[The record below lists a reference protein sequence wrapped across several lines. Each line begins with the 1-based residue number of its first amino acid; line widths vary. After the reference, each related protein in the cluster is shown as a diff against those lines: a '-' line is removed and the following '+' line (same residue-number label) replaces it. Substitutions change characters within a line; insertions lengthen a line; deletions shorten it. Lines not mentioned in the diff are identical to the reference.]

1 MATALSKSAVK
12 SHPRSPTTAQPPP
25 PPPPPNPGSS
35 AASAGGGAAPPPP
48 SSAAAAAAPSKNAA
62 MAELKSRVLAAL
74 AKLSDR
80 DTHHIAVEELERI
93 IRAPPSTDAVPMLL
107 NALASDSPG
116 FASPARRESLRLL
129 ATLCASHLDAAAP
142 HLHKVLA
149 HLARRLKDPA
159 SDTSVRD
166 ACRDVAGQLAAVYLR
181 PLSASGVAEAGNAT
195 VTLFVKPL
203 FEVMGEQSKAVQG
216 GAAACLAKAVEG
228 AGPGPGAIGMFG
240 KLGPRIC
247 KLLGGQGV
255 QAKASLLGVMGSLAQ
270 VGAISSQNMQQTLQS
285 IRDCLENSDWATR
298 KAAADTLCVFAT
310 HSGHLIGDGTAP
322 TIAALEACRFDKV
335 RPVRDSMID
344 AVQLWKKLTG
354 EDANDGRNKDLADGE
369 GKLDLRRSMQ
379 RGGKSE
385 SFDDSSPDSP
395 SNNVK
400 GSSIAEKAAVLL
412 KKRPTLTDREL
423 NPEFFQKLETRKT
436 DDLAVEVVV
445 PRKTLQSHLRSEGE
459 TEEDDDPVGPA
470 DSNGSAEDEA
480 NLTQMRA
487 SSNFQNIRD
496 KWAGQRGN
504 RNKDTKARTADVEDR
519 GEPST
524 KDSTS
529 ATMNIPGEGP
539 FINNKTNW
547 LAIQRQLSHLER
559 QQTSLMNMLQDFMGG
574 SHDSMVTLENRVR
587 GLERVV
593 EEMARE
599 ISLSSGRRGGGPA
612 LGFDSSPGR
621 SSKYNGF
628 HEYSN
633 SKFGRSGDGRM
644 GFAERYFSADGM
656 ASGTKNPSWRP
667 DSEPWDSYAYSGS
680 RSGMNVRI
688 GLDSVSS
695 DNRMARNE
703 RSNDQAGPRRG
714 WDKGQGPFRF
724 GEGPSARSAWR
735 ASKDEATLEAIR
747 VAGED
752 NGNSRAATRV
762 AIPELDGEALN
773 DDNQGD
779 ERGPLWEAW
788 TRAMDAVHLDD
799 MDSAYAEVLS
809 TGDAELLVKLMEQTG
824 PVVDQLS
831 NEVAN
836 EVLHAVGQFLVEE
849 SFYDVALN
857 WLQQLTDLVMENG
870 ADYLGIP
877 LDAKQ
882 DLLLGLHDATAIELP
897 DDWEGATPMQIM
909 KQLASSWRID
919 LQQLIN

>member
-25 PPPPPNPGSS
+25 PPNPG
-35 AASAGGGAAPPPP
+35 AAAAGRAAAAPP
-48 SSAAAAAAPSKNAA
+48 SSGPAPGAMPSKNAA

-80 DTHHIAVEELERI
+80 DTHHIAVEDLDRI
-93 IRAPPSTDAVPMLL
+93 IRAPPSPDAVPMLL
-107 NALASDSPG
+107 NALASESPG
-116 FASPARRESLRLL
+116 LASPARRESLRLL
-129 ATLCASHLDAAAP
+129 ATLCAAHPDAAAP
-142 HLHKVLA
+142 HLHKALA

-166 ACRDVAGQLAAVYLR
+166 ACRDAAGQLAAVYLR
-181 PLSASGVAEAGNAT
+181 PLATSGIAEAGNAT

-203 FEVMGEQSKAVQG
+203 FEVMGEQSKSVQG
-216 GAAACLAKAVEG
+216 GAAACLAKTVEG
-228 AGPGPGAIGMFG
+228 AGPGPGVIGMFG

-255 QAKASLLGVMGSLAQ
+255 QAKAALLGVMGSLAQ
-270 VGAISSQNMQQTLQS
+270 VGAISSQNMPQTLQS

-298 KAAADTLCVFAT
+298 KAAADTLCVLAT

-354 EDANDGRNKDLADGE
+354 EDASDGRNKETADGD
-369 GKLDLRRSMQ
+369 GKLDSKRSMQ
-379 RGGKSE
+379 RSGKSE
-385 SFDDSSPDSP
+385 SFEDSCPDSP
-395 SNNVK
+395 SNNAR

-436 DDLAVEVVV
+436 DGLAVEVVV
-445 PRKTLQSHLRSEGE
+445 PRKTLQSHLRSEE
-459 TEEDDDPVGPA
+459 EPEEDGDHVGPA
-470 DSNGSAEDEA
+470 NSNGSAEDEA

-496 KWAGQRGN
+496 KWANQRGS
-504 RNKDTKARTADVEDR
+504 RNKDAKARTSDVEDR
-519 GEPST
+519 GEPSA
-524 KDSTS
+524 KDSTT

-539 FINNKTNW
+539 FMNNKTNW
-547 LAIQRQLSHLER
+547 VAIQRQLSHLER

-599 ISLSSGRRGGGPA
+599 ISLSSCRRGGGPA

-633 SKFGRSGDGRM
+633 SKLGRTGDGRM
-644 GFAERYFSADGM
+644 GYTERYFSADG
-656 ASGTKNPSWRP
+656 ASGLRSPSWRP
-667 DSEPWDSYAYSGS
+667 DSEQWDYGYSGS
-680 RSGMNVRI
+680 RSGMNARR

-695 DNRMARNE
+695 DNRMPRNE
-703 RSNDQAGPRRG
+703 RGNDQAGPRRG

-752 NGNSRAATRV
+752 NGSSRAVARV

-779 ERGPLWEAW
+779 ERGSLREAW
-788 TRAMDAVHLDD
+788 TRAMDAVHVDD

-809 TGDAELLVKLMEQTG
+809 IGDAELLVKLMEQTG

-849 SFYDVALN
+849 SFYDVALT

-870 ADYLGIP
+870 SDYLGIP
-877 LDAKQ
+877 LDEKQ
-882 DLLLGLHDATAIELP
+882 DLLLGLHEATAIELP
-897 DDWEGATPMQIM
+897 DDWEGATPVQIM

>member
-12 SHPRSPTTAQPPP
+12 SHPMSPTTAQPPP
-25 PPPPPNPGSS
+25 PNPGP
-35 AASAGGGAAPPPP
+35 AAAGGGAVAAPPPSGP
-48 SSAAAAAAPSKNAA
+48 AVGAMPSKNAA
-62 MAELKSRVLAAL
+62 LAELKSRVLAAL

-80 DTHHIAVEELERI
+80 DTHHIAVEDLDRI
-93 IRAPPSTDAVPMLL
+93 IRAPPSPDAVPMLL

-116 FASPARRESLRLL
+116 LASPARRESLRLL
-129 ATLCASHLDAAAP
+129 ATLCSSHPDAAAP
-142 HLHKVLA
+142 HLHKALA

-166 ACRDVAGQLAAVYLR
+166 ACRDAAGQLAAVYLR
-181 PLSASGVAEAGNAT
+181 PLAASGVAEAGNAT
-195 VTLFVKPL
+195 VTLFMKPL
-203 FEVMGEQSKAVQG
+203 FEVMGEQSKAVQA
-216 GAAACLAKAVEG
+216 GAAACLAKTVEG
-228 AGPGPGAIGMFG
+228 AGPGPGVIGMFG

-255 QAKASLLGVMGSLAQ
+255 QAKAALLGVMGSLAQ
-270 VGAISSQNMQQTLQS
+270 VGAISSQNMQPTLQS

-298 KAAADTLCVFAT
+298 KAAADTLCVLAT

-354 EDANDGRNKDLADGE
+354 EDDGRNKEPADGE
-369 GKLDLRRSMQ
+369 GKLDSKRSMQ
-379 RGGKSE
+379 RSGKSE
-385 SFDDSSPDSP
+385 SFEDSSPDSP
-395 SNNVK
+395 SNNAK

-436 DDLAVEVVV
+436 DGLAVEVVV
-445 PRKTLQSHLRSEGE
+445 PRKTLQSHLRSEDE
-459 TEEDDDPVGPA
+459 PEEDGDHVGPA
-470 DSNGSAEDEA
+470 NSNGSAEDEA

-496 KWAGQRGN
+496 KWANQRGN
-504 RNKDTKARTADVEDR
+504 RNKDAKSRTSDVEDR
-519 GEPST
+519 GEPSA
-524 KDSTS
+524 KDSTA

-599 ISLSSGRRGGGPA
+599 ISLSSSRRGGGPA

-644 GFAERYFSADGM
+644 GFAERYFSADG
-656 ASGTKNPSWRP
+656 ASGLRSPSWRP
-667 DSEPWDSYAYSGS
+667 DSEQWDSYAYSGS
-680 RSGMNVRI
+680 RSGMNARR

-695 DNRMARNE
+695 DNRMPRNE

-714 WDKGQGPFRF
+714 WDRGQGPFRF

-752 NGNSRAATRV
+752 NGSSRVAARV

-779 ERGPLWEAW
+779 ERGPLWDAW
-788 TRAMDAVHLDD
+788 TRAMDAVHVDD

-849 SFYDVALN
+849 SFYDVALT

-870 ADYLGIP
+870 SDYLGIP

-897 DDWEGATPMQIM
+897 DDWEGATPVQIM

>member
-1 MATALSKSAVK
+1 MIGRRAGAL
-12 SHPRSPTTAQPPP
+12 
-25 PPPPPNPGSS
+25 
-35 AASAGGGAAPPPP
+35 
-48 SSAAAAAAPSKNAA
+48 
-62 MAELKSRVLAAL
+62 
-74 AKLSDR
+74 
-80 DTHHIAVEELERI
+80 
-93 IRAPPSTDAVPMLL
+93 
-107 NALASDSPG
+107 
-116 FASPARRESLRLL
+116 
-129 ATLCASHLDAAAP
+129 
-142 HLHKVLA
+142 
-149 HLARRLKDPA
+149 
-159 SDTSVRD
+159 
-166 ACRDVAGQLAAVYLR
+166 LR
-181 PLSASGVAEAGNAT
+181 PVET
-195 VTLFVKPL
+195 VTVTSSRSIV
-203 FEVMGEQSKAVQG
+203 VMD
-216 GAAACLAKAVEG
+216 
-228 AGPGPGAIGMFG
+228 GPGPGAIGMFG

-247 KLLGGQGV
+247 KLLAGQGV
-255 QAKASLLGVMGSLAQ
+255 QAKAALLGVMGSLAQ

-369 GKLDLRRSMQ
+369 GKLDSRRSMQ

-423 NPEFFQKLETRKT
+423 NPEFFQKLEARKT

-445 PRKTLQSHLRSEGE
+445 PRKTLQSHLRSEGD

-524 KDSTS
+524 KDSTA

-547 LAIQRQLSHLER
+547 LAIQRQLTHLER
-559 QQTSLMNMLQDFMGG
+559 QQTSLVNMLQDFMGG

-633 SKFGRSGDGRM
+633 SKFGRGGDGRM

-667 DSEPWDSYAYSGS
+667 DSEQWDSYAYSGS
-680 RSGMNVRI
+680 RSSMNARR
-688 GLDSVSS
+688 GLDPVSS
-695 DNRMARNE
+695 DNRMPRNE
-703 RSNDQAGPRRG
+703 RSNDQVGPRRG

-752 NGNSRAATRV
+752 NGNSRASARV

-788 TRAMDAVHLDD
+788 TRAMDAVHVDD

-824 PVVDQLS
+824 PIVDQLS

-870 ADYLGIP
+870 SDYLGIP
-877 LDAKQ
+877 LDAKRE
-882 DLLLGLHDATAIELP
+882 LLLGLHEATVIELP

>member
-1 MATALSKSAVK
+1 MATAVSKSAVK
-12 SHPRSPTTAQPPP
+12 SHPRLPTTAQPPP
-25 PPPPPNPGSS
+25 PNPGSN

-48 SSAAAAAAPSKNAA
+48 PSPAAGATPSKNAA

-80 DTHHIAVEELERI
+80 DTHHIAVEELDRI

-107 NALASDSPG
+107 NALAPDSPG
-116 FASPARRESLRLL
+116 LASPARRECLRLL
-129 ATLCASHLDAAAP
+129 ATLCTSHPDAAAS

-166 ACRDVAGQLAAVYLR
+166 TCRDVAGQLAAVYLR
-181 PLSASGVAEAGNAT
+181 PLSASGVCEAGNAT

-203 FEVMGEQSKAVQG
+203 FEVMGEQSKSVQG

-255 QAKASLLGVMGSLAQ
+255 QAKAGLLGIMGSLAQ

-298 KAAADTLCVFAT
+298 KAAADTLSVFAT
-310 HSGHLIGDGTAP
+310 HSVHLIGDGTAP

-354 EDANDGRNKDLADGE
+354 EDANADGRNKDLADGE
-369 GKLDLRRSMQ
+369 GKLDSRRSIQ

-400 GSSIAEKAAVLL
+400 GSSIAEKAAFLL

-445 PRKTLQSHLRSEGE
+445 PHKTLQSHLRGEDE

-487 SSNFQNIRD
+487 SFNFQNIRD

-504 RNKDTKARTADVEDR
+504 RNKITKARTTDVEDR

-524 KDSTS
+524 KDST
-529 ATMNIPGEGP
+529 AAAMNISGEGP

-621 SSKYNGF
+621 SSKHNGF

-633 SKFGRSGDGRM
+633 SKYGRSGDGRM
-644 GFAERYFSADGM
+644 GFAERYFSADAM
-656 ASGTKNPSWRP
+656 ASGTKNQSWRP

-680 RSGMNVRI
+680 RSGMNVRR

-703 RSNDQAGPRRG
+703 RSNDQVGPRRG

-752 NGNSRAATRV
+752 NGNSRAAARV

-788 TRAMDAVHLDD
+788 TRAMDAVHLED
-799 MDSAYAEVLS
+799 MDSAYAELLS

-836 EVLHAVGQFLVEE
+836 EVLHAVGQFLMEE
-849 SFYDVALN
+849 SLYDVALN

-870 ADYLGIP
+870 SDYLGIP

-882 DLLLGLHDATAIELP
+882 DVLLGLHEATAIDLP
-897 DDWEGATPMQIM
+897 DDWEGATPLQIM
-909 KQLASSWRID
+909 KQLASSWHID

>member
-25 PPPPPNPGSS
+25 PPPNPG
-35 AASAGGGAAPPPP
+35 AAPAGGVWAAPPPP
-48 SSAAAAAAPSKNAA
+48 PSGAAAATPSKNAA
-62 MAELKSRVLAAL
+62 MAELKSRVLASL

-80 DTHHIAVEELERI
+80 DTHHIAVEDLDRI
-93 IRAPPSTDAVPMLL
+93 IRAPPSPDAVPMLL

-116 FASPARRESLRLL
+116 LASPARRESLRLL
-129 ATLCASHLDAAAP
+129 ATLCASHPDAAAP
-142 HLHKVLA
+142 HLHKALA

-166 ACRDVAGQLAAVYLR
+166 ACRDAAGQLAAVYLG
-181 PLSASGVAEAGNAT
+181 PLAASGVAEAGNAT

-216 GAAACLAKAVEG
+216 GAAACLAKTVEG
-228 AGPGPGAIGMFG
+228 AGPGPGVIGMFG

-255 QAKASLLGVMGSLAQ
+255 QAKAALLGVMASLAQ
-270 VGAISSQNMQQTLQS
+270 VGAISPQNMQQTLQS

-298 KAAADTLCVFAT
+298 KAAADTLCVLAT
-310 HSGHLIGDGTAP
+310 HSGHLIGDGAAP

-344 AVQLWKKLTG
+344 AVQLWKKLAG
-354 EDANDGRNKDLADGE
+354 EDANDGRNKEPADGD
-369 GKLDLRRSMQ
+369 GKLDSKRSMQ
-379 RGGKSE
+379 RSGRSE
-385 SFDDSSPDSP
+385 SFEDSSPDSP
-395 SNNVK
+395 SNNEKVK
-400 GSSIAEKAAVLL
+400 SSSIAEKAAVLL

-423 NPEFFQKLETRKT
+423 NPEFFHKLETRKAE
-436 DDLAVEVVV
+436 DLAVEVVV
-445 PRKTLQSHLRSEGE
+445 PRKTLQSHLRSKDD
-459 TEEDDDPVGPA
+459 TEEDGDPVGPA
-470 DSNGSAEDEA
+470 NSNGLAEDEV

-496 KWAGQRGN
+496 KWAGPRGN
-504 RNKDTKARTADVEDR
+504 RNKDAKARTSDVEDR
-519 GEPST
+519 SEPSA

-529 ATMNIPGEGP
+529 VAMSFPGEGP

-547 LAIQRQLSHLER
+547 LAIQRQLSHVER

-574 SHDSMVTLENRVR
+574 SHDNMVTLENRVR

-599 ISLSSGRRGGGPA
+599 ISLSSSRRGGGPA

-644 GFAERYFSADGM
+644 GFAERYFPADGM
-656 ASGTKNPSWRP
+656 ASGIRSPSWRQ

-680 RSGMNVRI
+680 RGGMNVRR

-695 DNRMARNE
+695 DNRMPRNE
-703 RSNDQAGPRRG
+703 RVNDQAGPRRG

-752 NGNSRAATRV
+752 NGNSRVVARV

-788 TRAMDAVHLDD
+788 TRAMDAVHGDD

-849 SFYDVALN
+849 SFYDVALS

-870 ADYLGIP
+870 SDYLGIP

-897 DDWEGATPMQIM
+897 DDWEGATPVQIM

>member
-12 SHPRSPTTAQPPP
+12 SHTRSPTTAQPPP
-25 PPPPPNPGSS
+25 PPNP
-35 AASAGGGAAPPPP
+35 
-48 SSAAAAAAPSKNAA
+48 AAAAAAAGGGASAPPPPGPAAGATPSKNAA

-80 DTHHIAVEELERI
+80 DTHHIAVEDLDRI
-93 IRAPPSTDAVPMLL
+93 IRAPPSPDAVPMLL

-116 FASPARRESLRLL
+116 LASPARRESLRLL
-129 ATLCASHLDAAAP
+129 ATLCASHPDAAAP
-142 HLHKVLA
+142 HLHKALA

-166 ACRDVAGQLAAVYLR
+166 ACRDAAGQLAAVYLR
-181 PLSASGVAEAGNAT
+181 PLAASGVAEAGNAT
-195 VTLFVKPL
+195 VTLFMKPL

-216 GAAACLAKAVEG
+216 GAAACLAKTVEG
-228 AGPGPGAIGMFG
+228 AGPGPGVIGMFG
-240 KLGPRIC
+240 KLCPRIC

-255 QAKASLLGVMGSLAQ
+255 QAKAALLGVMGSLAQ

-298 KAAADTLCVFAT
+298 KAAADTLCVLAT

-354 EDANDGRNKDLADGE
+354 EDANDGRNKEPTDGE
-369 GKLDLRRSMQ
+369 GKLESKRSMQ
-379 RGGKSE
+379 RSGKSE
-385 SFDDSSPDSP
+385 SFEDCSPDSP
-395 SNNVK
+395 SNNMK

-423 NPEFFQKLETRKT
+423 NPEFFQKLETRKI
-436 DDLAVEVVV
+436 DGLGVEVVV
-445 PRKTLQSHLRSEGE
+445 PRKTLQSHLRSKDEP
-459 TEEDDDPVGPA
+459 EEDGDHVGPA
-470 DSNGSAEDEA
+470 NGNGSAEDEA
-480 NLTQMRA
+480 DQTQTRA

-496 KWAGQRGN
+496 RWASQRGN
-504 RNKDTKARTADVEDR
+504 RNKDAKTRTSDVEDR
-519 GEPST
+519 GESSA
-524 KDSTS
+524 KDSTA

-599 ISLSSGRRGGGPA
+599 ISLSSSRRGGGSA

-644 GFAERYFSADGM
+644 GFAERYFSSDG
-656 ASGTKNPSWRP
+656 ASGLRSPSWRP
-667 DSEPWDSYAYSGS
+667 DSEQWDSYAYSGS
-680 RSGMNVRI
+680 RSGMNARR
-688 GLDSVSS
+688 GLDPVSS
-695 DNRMARNE
+695 DNRMPRNE
-703 RSNDQAGPRRG
+703 RGNDQAGPRRG
-714 WDKGQGPFRF
+714 WGDKGQGPFRF

-752 NGNSRAATRV
+752 NGSSRAAARV
-762 AIPELDGEALN
+762 AIPELDGETLN

-779 ERGPLWEAW
+779 ERGPLWDAW
-788 TRAMDAVHLDD
+788 TRAMDAVHVDD

-849 SFYDVALN
+849 SFYDVALT

-870 ADYLGIP
+870 SDYLGIP

-882 DLLLGLHDATAIELP
+882 DLLLGLHEATAIELP
-897 DDWEGATPMQIM
+897 DDWEGATPVQIM

-919 LQQLIN
+919 LQQLIS

>member
-12 SHPRSPTTAQPPP
+12 SHPRSPTTAQPPTT
-25 PPPPPNPGSS
+25 PNPGSS

-48 SSAAAAAAPSKNAA
+48 SSAAAGAAPSKNAA

-80 DTHHIAVEELERI
+80 DTHHIAVEELDRI

-107 NALASDSPG
+107 NALASDSQG
-116 FASPARRESLRLL
+116 LASPARRESLRLL
-129 ATLCASHLDAAAP
+129 ATLCASHPDAAAP

-247 KLLGGQGV
+247 KLLSGQGV
-255 QAKASLLGVMGSLAQ
+255 QAKAALLGVMGSLAQ

-344 AVQLWKKLTG
+344 AVQLWKKLSG
-354 EDANDGRNKDLADGE
+354 EDGNDGRNKDLADGE
-369 GKLDLRRSMQ
+369 GKLDSRRSMQ
-379 RGGKSE
+379 RGGRSE

-445 PRKTLQSHLRSEGE
+445 PRKTLQSHLRSEGD
-459 TEEDDDPVGPA
+459 TEEDDDPVGPV

-524 KDSTS
+524 KDSTA

-547 LAIQRQLSHLER
+547 LAIQRQLTHLER

-633 SKFGRSGDGRM
+633 SKFGRGGDGRM

-680 RSGMNVRI
+680 RSGMNARR
-688 GLDSVSS
+688 GLDPVSS
-695 DNRMARNE
+695 DNRMPRNE

-752 NGNSRAATRV
+752 NGNIRATARV

-788 TRAMDAVHLDD
+788 TRAMDAVHVDD

-870 ADYLGIP
+870 SDYLGIP

-882 DLLLGLHDATAIELP
+882 DLLLGLHEATAIELP